1 MTSRSS
7 IQKAQDRVEHITNM
21 TKEMTDMAQQINRF
35 ALELRSTDLPAKC
48 HVSEMT
54 KIEDELTILWS
65 QSKHVKRELETMIK
79 EGPLLGPKEYTR
91 PASIPQTKKKPQV
104 GEGTFKLQAISGKK
118 VPRWRQYADW
128 VVGKASLKGI
138 LKYEL
143 ITGILGSFPGAPGY
157 FLRSKIYPWLLGE
170 VGANTVIGR
179 GVTLRHPHK
188 IRLGK
193 NVTIDDYS
201 VLDAKGQ
208 SNTGIHIGDD
218 VYIGRNSI
226 VYCKDGDIEIQSRAN
241 IGTHCE
247 IFSGDRVLVGNG
259 SMVAAYC
266 YIMSGNSYDYESQVA
281 FADQKV
287 YTKGPTTIGRNCWL
301 GTKVVVLDGVTIEEG
316 AVVGAGA
323 VVTNNV
329 PPRTVSMGVPAKSRF
344 SRDPELHTRS

>member
-1 MTSRSS
+1 MAPLPYLQENR
-7 IQKAQDRVEHITNM
+7 RRLGEITNM
-21 TKEMTDMAQQINRF
+21 TKKISDMAHQLNRL
-35 ALELRSTDLPAKC
+35 ALELPTTGSLAG
-48 HVSEMT
+48 HQISEST
-54 KIEDELTILWS
+54 KIEDELKILAS
-65 QSKHVKRELETMIK
+65 QTQYVKRQLESIVK
-79 EGPLLGPKEYTR
+79 ERRLNTTTDFALSEDSRNARQRT
-91 PASIPQTKKKPQV
+91 QV
-104 GEGTFKLQAISGKK
+104 SEGRFKLQAISGKK

-128 VVGKASLKGI
+128 VVGKASLTGI

-143 ITGILGSFPGAPGY
+143 ITGVLGSFPGAPGY

-247 IFSGDRVLVGNG
+247 IFSGDRVCVGNG

-287 YTKGPTTIGRNCWL
+287 SSKGPTTIGRNCWL
-301 GTKVVVLDGVTIEEG
+301 GTKVVVLDGVTIGDG

-323 VVTNNV
+323 VVTNNL
-329 PPRTVSMGVPAKSRF
+329 PSSTVSMGLPARGVF
-344 SRDPELHTRS
+344 SRDSKVHA